1 MLSAWKTPQ
10 YDRPVASFRRA
21 PSFSSACAPR
31 LAEHFADLAWARRPS
46 ELSAARTQ
54 RHTRSRDRFSLSKI
68 LNAHTCE
75 VHVVAKGCLLTL
87 PPSATAILCIYRNDT
102 KEETMSSAIILI
114 AAIAEHSLVL
124 LWSAVQPQPWRL
136 RLR

>member
-1 MLSAWKTPQ
+1 MPPAWETPQ
-10 YDRPVASFRRA
+10 YGRPVASFRRA
-21 PSFSSACAPR
+21 RSFSSACAPR
-31 LAEHFADLAWARRPS
+31 LAEHFADLPWARRPS
-46 ELSAARTQ
+46 ELSAARNSATYSVA
-54 RHTRSRDRFSLSKI
+54 RRVHTFQDASF
-68 LNAHTCE
+68 NTCE
-75 VHVVAKGCLLTL
+75 VHAVTKRCMLTL

-124 LWSAVQPQPWRL
+124 LWSAMQPQPWRH